1 MGTTTLPQAND
12 AIQNLW
18 SQLMSFSTD
27 FFSFIVVAGVI
38 LLFAVYF
45 GRDRIAPLVAALYAS
60 LALYEAF
67 PFPTMIQGPYLH
79 IGLYLLF
86 AVILFIAFS
95 GLSYFMAARSGS
107 FIAEIIMAILIAGF
121 VLAVSIHVLPVQD
134 IYTFTSA
141 TKELFASSQSFFWW
155 LIGPLAGLFFL
166 GR

>member
-1 MGTTTLPQAND
+1 
-12 AIQNLW
+12 
-18 SQLMSFSTD
+18 MSFGTD
-27 FFSFIVVAGVI
+27 FFSFIVVAGIV

-45 GRDRIAPLVAALYAS
+45 GRDRIAPLIASLYAA

-86 AVILFIAFS
+86 TVLLFVAFS

-107 FIAEIIMAILIAGF
+107 FLAEIIMAVLIAGF
-121 VLAVSIHVLPVQD
+121 VLAISIHVLPVQD

-141 TKELFASSQSFFWW
+141 TKALFTSNQMFFWW